1 MYLEILGAVALL
13 AAGALTLT
21 VGVGLLF
28 NAFRRASRRPSKR
41 WRRQRLSP
49 GVAGLSAALLAFTF
63 FYRPSLEYAV
73 ETAEVEYV
81 DEDDDGDPET
91 PAKALN
97 RQFKRI
103 RRGEKVESLV
113 VRL

>member
-1 MYLEILGAVALL
+1 MYLEIFGAVALFVTS
-13 AAGALTLT
+13 ALILPI
-21 VGVGLLF
+21 GVGFLF
-28 NAFRRASRRPSKR
+28 STIRRASRRR
-41 WRRQRLSP
+41 NHRRAQRTLSS
-49 GVAGLSAALLAFTF
+49 VAASLSAVLLAFTF

-73 ETAEVEYV
+73 ETAQVEYV

-91 PAKALN
+91 AAKALN

-113 VRL
+113 VRM